1 MNHWKKMIAPIV
13 VALVIILYYV
23 GIAVFF
29 MHTGT
34 QMKYVSRAD
43 GCPARRVEEENFL
56 TRLTIPGIP
65 TVVKII
71 MVVIPLI
78 LAVVMFGVLISRIK
92 EIQGGEEDD
101 LSQY

>member
-13 VALVIILYYV
+13 VALIIILYYV

-29 MHTGT
+29 
-34 QMKYVSRAD
+34 
-43 GCPARRVEEENFL
+43 
-56 TRLTIPGIP
+56 
-65 TVVKII
+65 VKISGI
-71 MVVIPLI
+71 SAVIKILMVVIPLV
-78 LAVVMFGVLISRIK
+78 LAVVMVGVLISRIK